1 MLAIEDSG
9 GGIPATQREQVLVP
23 FYTTKP
29 AGSGI
34 GLSLARQIV
43 LSHGGRLGI
52 DDSPLGGARISI
64 ELGMAGAA
72 DSVGAADEREPPQTL
87 T

>member
-1 MLAIEDSG
+1 
-9 GGIPATQREQVLVP
+9 
-23 FYTTKP
+23 
-29 AGSGI
+29 
-34 GLSLARQIV
+34 
-43 LSHGGRLGI
+43 LGI

-72 DSVGAADEREPPQTL
+72 DSVRAADEREPPQTL